1 MHQHN
6 YPYDNADWQTLTNKT
21 KQKPSETASIA
32 GWQAF
37 KTHTHTHTHT
47 HTYVKQHRMQ
57 VAVDIKKKQKNNA
70 QSETASH
77 AEFQN

>member
-47 HTYVKQHRMQ
+47 HVR
-57 VAVDIKKKQKNNA
+57 
-70 QSETASH
+70 ETASH